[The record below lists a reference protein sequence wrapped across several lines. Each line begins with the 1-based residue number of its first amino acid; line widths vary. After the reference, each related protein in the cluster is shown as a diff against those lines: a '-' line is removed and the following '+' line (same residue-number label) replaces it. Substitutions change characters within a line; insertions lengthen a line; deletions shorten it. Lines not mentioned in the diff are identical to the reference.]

1 MLNEE
6 EPGRRSRRS
15 AAGPLA
21 FGPPLTFR
29 ICVGG
34 GWMIMLLLV
43 LLLLL
48 AALFEPDDGPAP
60 EPDTEAAVPARVEG
74 AVADGP
80 LDTLVSVDLRAPA
93 PAVDLLAPAE
103 PLS

>member
-1 MLNEE
+1 MLKEE

-15 AAGPLA
+15 AVGPLA
-21 FGPPLTFR
+21 FGPPITFR

-34 GWMIMLLLV
+34 GWMMLLLV

-60 EPDTEAAVPARVEG
+60 EPDTEDAVPARVEG

-80 LDTLVSVDLRAPA
+80 LDALVSVGLRAPA
-93 PAVDLLAPAE
+93 AAVDLLAPAE